1 MNEIDRSTRR
11 ILVDH
16 MNQFLAEHARAQ
28 FSEKPK
34 ITIMFRQ
41 DRMWA
46 QA

>member
-1 MNEIDRSTRR
+1 MRLTEDTRR
-11 ILVDH
+11 IPVDH

-34 ITIMFRQ
+34 IAIMFRQ
-41 DRMWA
+41 DRLSA